1 MTNTAEVISITQDKP
16 LAVYN
21 EFRTQLQELKQRNAM
36 LVFDYTSKSG
46 NKEARSYVHTL
57 RRTKTAVDAARK
69 AEKAASLE
77 YGRKVD
83 AEAKEIIGQVEE
95 MIDVHQS
102 ELDRIEREQMERE
115 AAIRA
120 RLEAINFTAQELL
133 QAPSSELKDVLAKVK
148 SIALDESFGELL
160 PEAALR
166 KDDAITKL
174 EAAIIQVSQR
184 EAEQEEYARLKAD
197 ADAREMKERQE
208 RLIAEEQERQKAAV
222 EAALKAERERAER
235 EAAQAA
241 AAAENRER
249 DAAEKLAQA
258 EKEMRDAEARRI
270 AEFKKAEDDRIAAQA
285 KAIADRETAVLAEKL
300 RVQQEAERKAAED
313 AKREADQLH
322 VATIQQAVAAALRDL
337 GMLTEAAHAVVQ
349 AMHDGQIPHVKI
361 VY

>member
-1 MTNTAEVISITQDKP
+1 MTTNTAEVISITQGQP

-21 EFRTQLQELKQRNAM
+21 EFRAQLQELKKQNA
-36 LVFDYTSKSG
+36 LLIFDYTSKAG
-46 NKEARSYVHTL
+46 NKDARSYVHKL

-83 AEAKEIIGQVEE
+83 AEAKDIIIQVEE

-102 ELDRIEREQMERE
+102 ELDRIEEEELERE

-120 RLEAINFTAQELL
+120 RLEAINFTMQELL
-133 QAPSSELKDVLAKVK
+133 QTTSSELKDVLVQVK
-148 SIALDESFGELL
+148 SIALDDSFGELL

-174 EAAIIQVSQR
+174 ESAIIQVSKR

-197 ADAREMKERQE
+197 ADARETKERE
-208 RLIAEEQERQKAAV
+208 ARLIEEEKVRQAAAV

-235 EAAQAA
+235 EAVAAAQAA
-241 AAAENRER
+241 EKREREAAEALARAEAQR
-249 DAAEKLAQA
+249 IAAE
-258 EKEMRDAEARRI
+258 
-270 AEFKKAEDDRIAAQA
+270 KKAEDDRIAAEA
-285 KAIADRETAVLAEKL
+285 KAIADREAAVLAEKL
-300 RVQQEAERKAAED
+300 RVQRELEAKAAAD

-322 VATIQQAVAAALRDL
+322 VATIQQAVVAALRDM
-337 GMLTEAAHAVVQ
+337 GMLQEAAHAVVQ
-349 AMHDGQIPHVKI
+349 AIHAGEIPHMKI